1 MQKCSM
7 TAIAL
12 LSLALASSAC
22 AQAVPGTVN
31 FRFSEQISNAPAG
44 NCGCFGLEG
53 AAVDA
58 DGRIAGA
65 GAAHGKMFSLAA
77 DGGVEHTGAVA
88 DAPYGLT
95 LTTLTAGP
103 RLWLPAHK
111 MRVFGQALLG
121 FAHGSN
127 SEFPQ
132 NNTLVP
138 SANSFALDLGGGA
151 DYPIS
156 KRFAV
161 RVLQLDYLR
170 TSLPNISTNWQN
182 NLRLGVGITLHLAH

>member
-1 MQKCSM
+1 M

-22 AQAVPGTVN
+22 AQVVPGAVN
-31 FRFSEQISNAPAG
+31 FRYSAQVSNAPAG
-44 NCGCFGLEG
+44 NCGCFVLEG
-53 AAVDA
+53 AAADA
-58 DGRIAGA
+58 DWRIAGL
-65 GAAHGKMFSLAA
+65 GAAHGMSFSFAA
-77 DGGVEHTGAVA
+77 DVGVEHTGAVA

-95 LTTLTAGP
+95 LTTLAAGP

-111 MRVFGQALLG
+111 ARIFGQALLG

-151 DYPIS
+151 DYAIS

-182 NLRLGVGITLHLAH
+182 NLRLGAGVTLHFAH

>member
-12 LSLALASSAC
+12 LSLALASSAR

-31 FRFSEQISNAPAG
+31 FRFSEQVSNAPAG
-44 NCGCFGLEG
+44 TCGCFALEG

-58 DGRIAGA
+58 AWGHVGA
-65 GAAHGKMFSLAA
+65 GASFSLAA
-77 DGGVEHTGAVA
+77 DAGVEHTNSVG

-95 LTTLTAGP
+95 LTTIMAGP
-103 RLWLPAHK
+103 RLWLPGRKVHI
-111 MRVFGQALLG
+111 FGQALFG
-121 FAHGSN
+121 FVHGSN

-151 DYPIS
+151 DYAIGS
-156 KRFAV
+156 RFSV
-161 RVLQLDYLR
+161 RVLQVDYLR
-170 TSLPNISTNWQN
+170 TSLPNVSSNWQN
-182 NLRLGVGITLHLAH
+182 NLRIGTGITLHFAR

>member
-12 LSLALASSAC
+12 LSLALASLAR

-31 FRFSEQISNAPAG
+31 VRFSEQISNAPAG

-53 AAVDA
+53 AAADA
-58 DGRIAGA
+58 DWRLTAL
-65 GAAHGKMFSLAA
+65 GAARGMSLSLAA
-77 DGGVEHTGAVA
+77 DVGVEHTDAVT

-95 LTTLTAGP
+95 LTTFTAGP
-103 RLWLPAHK
+103 RLWLPRRKVHI
-111 MRVFGQALLG
+111 FGQALFG

-132 NNTLVP
+132 NNALVP

-151 DYPIS
+151 DYPIGD
-156 KRFAV
+156 RFSV

-170 TSLPNISTNWQN
+170 TSLPNNSTDWQN
-182 NLRLGVGITLHLAH
+182 NLRIGAGVTLHFAH